1 MASAW
6 FLRAAKEGGDS
17 DAQFRT
23 ALRYERGLG
32 YDAPN
37 IKEAVELYQA
47 AAAQGHADAQLHL
60 GFRYD
65 DGDGVKKNPGLALK
79 LWRKCA
85 QHHELGDAKGY
96 EPSVSAAHQMIANCY
111 RAGSNGLEVDMP
123 MAMQWWTK
131 AAEQGIVNAQCTI
144 GEIYLMGF
152 LDERVPVGTFDRDV
166 PLGMKYLRAAIDQ
179 KSEAGALSDVH
190 VTMISKAEA
199 LVRAFHA
206 AKSCMGCG
214 SPKTRKLCSGC
225 LDFVHTTARYCG
237 EACQLI
243 HLRHQT
249 ASHKAECGSRA
260 ATRGGSGAV

>member
-85 QHHELGDAKGY
+85 QHHELGDAKGF
-96 EPSVSAAHQMIANCY
+96 ESSVASA
-111 RAGSNGLEVDMP
+111 
-123 MAMQWWTK
+123 
-131 AAEQGIVNAQCTI
+131 
-144 GEIYLMGF
+144 
-152 LDERVPVGTFDRDV
+152 
-166 PLGMKYLRAAIDQ
+166 
-179 KSEAGALSDVH
+179 
-190 VTMISKAEA
+190 
-199 LVRAFHA
+199 
-206 AKSCMGCG
+206 
-214 SPKTRKLCSGC
+214 
-225 LDFVHTTARYCG
+225 
-237 EACQLI
+237 
-243 HLRHQT
+243 HL
-249 ASHKAECGSRA
+249 
-260 ATRGGSGAV
+260 